1 MGNGIKN
8 GRLGISGWHVG
19 NGGIEPRD
27 WHSGIVN
34 DIGNGSFGGIGGNT
48 CSGD

>member
-8 GRLGISGWHVG
+8 VRLWISGWHVG

-34 DIGNGSFGGIGGNT
+34 CSFGGIGGNT